1 MYFLISNLDVI
12 IFFIWILV
20 LFFVALRFFIS
31 KGVFLRKEY
40 FSKINKCIENIS
52 FKKLIFVTIVINIF
66 YGILVTWAQY
76 YTWANSSID
85 YVKTL
90 VNLPLS
96 KETPF
101 PYLLEWV
108 RPLFEKDFG
117 YFLYYVFGRFWF
129 YILIS
134 FLISGI
140 LYYIFKIWK
149 SNHGSFSENGPELL
163 LILMLIVG
171 WPGIFIFIPL
181 GFLLSVILSIIY
193 NIRGKKTT
201 EIEPAFILAGII
213 VLIFGKI
220 LFTFL

>member
-1 MYFLISNLDVI
+1 MYFLISNLDI
-12 IFFIWILV
+12 FIFFIWILV
-20 LFFVALRFFIS
+20 LSFVAFRFFLS
-31 KGVFLRKEY
+31 KGIYFKKECLK
-40 FSKINKCIENIS
+40 KISNWVEGIS
-52 FKKLIFVTIVINIF
+52 FRKLIFVTIIINIF

-76 YTWANSSID
+76 YTWANSSVD
-85 YVKTL
+85 YVRTL

-117 YFLYYVFGRFWF
+117 YFIYYVFGRFWF
-129 YILIS
+129 YIIVS

-140 LYYIFKIWK
+140 LYFIFKIWK
-149 SNHGSFSENGPELL
+149 SNHGGFREDGPELI

-181 GFLLSVILSIIY
+181 GFILSIILL
-193 NIRGKKTT
+193 ILLKLKGKMTT
-201 EIEPAFILAGII
+201 EVEPAFILASVI

-220 LFTFL
+220 LLTFL